1 MRPTTKGKIKLF
13 ASLFRGLDKA
23 YGTYEPNTG
32 RHWQIKKQVT
42 QETIYNHLSGSQP
55 YGFYP
60 LVGER
65 THVGV
70 ADFDDGKS
78 QVQRFLEKCFTG
90 LTNRGRKPPAS
101 ELSRGQRGMKK
112 LIVSES
118 IGKPEMEQML
128 GELKTRVRSHKSVYY
143 DERSNLTLFLKSTY
157 DG

>member
-1 MRPTTKGKIKLF
+1 
-13 ASLFRGLDKA
+13 
-23 YGTYEPNTG
+23 
-32 RHWQIKKQVT
+32 VT
-42 QETIYNHLSGSQP
+42 QETIYNHLSGSQL

-60 LVGER
+60 LVRER

-70 ADFDDGKS
+70 ADFDDGKR

-101 ELSRGQRGMKK
+101 ELGRGQRGMKK

-118 IGKPEMEQML
+118 IGKHEMEQML
-128 GELKTRVRSHKSVYY
+128 GELKTRARRHKSVYY